1 MEFGNQPACILGPD
15 RGTECLGDVTRGSGF
30 RSDRATTVLGC
41 EVIAESGPRQRGLR
55 AAMDEWPQGPWCP
68 AHSHGDDRSSG
79 LGSAPPQP

>member
-41 EVIAESGPRQRGLR
+41 EVIAESGPRERGLR
-55 AAMDEWPQGPWCP
+55 L
-68 AHSHGDDRSSG
+68 G
-79 LGSAPPQP
+79 LGGK